1 LHAIAANRQFLLRRA
16 RAMAQLPL
24 PVAVQEF
31 RTNNGRCVLCTL
43 WIAKYKEKT
52 MIGNKL
58 RFDALVIGAGAGG
71 VSAAA
76 RLTQAGYRTLLVESL
91 GRLGGRA
98 STRDVDGF
106 LLNTG
111 ALAIERD
118 GTVAEL
124 YRDLGL
130 ELNLWIPQPQTSLL
144 WGRHVFDVDPG
155 QGLAGVARTLVPNVL
170 RVFGTIAPRFRPK
183 KGQST
188 AEWLNRFTRSKRIHN
203 LVDNVCGAFFA
214 AAGEDL
220 PADVFLYCL
229 TEGTSFKNVGY
240 TVSGTIEVW
249 KALAGYI
256 ESHGGE
262 VWLNSP
268 VKRLTLGSN
277 GLVNGAEIEHDGELI
292 TVSTDVAVSNVGPLS
307 TVRLV
312 GAENFPTGYAE
323 SVEKA
328 TDGAAIITMH
338 FASPKPLVQWPGLA
352 LVGNSRRL
360 TYAGNFS
367 APEQKRIL
375 RPGEW
380 YLYCGASTPRPAR
393 GDFDLEKE
401 KQLLIADL
409 KDYFPGFDES
419 MVVTTDVTAH
429 EWPAQRAIAGYDLSI
444 ETPIANLWNVGDG
457 VKEWGDAGTAA
468 CTRTANKAVKQVI
481 EKFPVAAKPAIEVA
495 VAHLC

>member
-1 LHAIAANRQFLLRRA
+1 
-16 RAMAQLPL
+16 
-24 PVAVQEF
+24 
-31 RTNNGRCVLCTL
+31 
-43 WIAKYKEKT
+43 
-52 MIGNKL
+52 MIENKL

-91 GRLGGRA
+91 ERVGGRA
-98 STRDVDGF
+98 STREVDGF
-106 LLNTG
+106 LLNSG

-118 GTVAEL
+118 GAVAEL
-124 YRDLGL
+124 YKDLGL
-130 ELNLWIPQPQTSLL
+130 KLDLWIPEPQTSLL
-144 WGRHVFDVDPG
+144 WGRRVFDVDPG
-155 QGLAGVARTLVPNVL
+155 KGLTGTARTLVPNLLKFIGSV
-170 RVFGTIAPRFRPK
+170 APVFRPK

-188 AEWLNRFTRSKRIHN
+188 TEWVNRFTRNKRIHN

-214 AAGEDL
+214 GSGEDVL
-220 PADVFLYCL
+220 AEVFLFCL
-229 TEGTSFKNVGY
+229 TQGTSFKSIGY
-240 TVSGTIEVW
+240 TVGGTIEVW
-249 KALAGYI
+249 KGLSNWI
-256 ESHGGE
+256 ESQGGE

-268 VKRLTLGSN
+268 VKRLIFGSD
-277 GLVNGAEIEHDGELI
+277 GLVTGAEIEHEGQ
-292 TVSTDVAVSNVGPLS
+292 TVSVSVDVVVSNVGPLN
-307 TVRLV
+307 TVRIA
-312 GAENFPTGYAE
+312 GAENFPVGYAE

-352 LVGNSRRL
+352 LIGKSRRL

-380 YLYCGASTPRPAR
+380 YLYSGASTPRPAR

-419 MVVTTDVTAH
+419 MIVAIDVTAH
-429 EWPAQRAIAGYDLSI
+429 EWPAQRAITGFDLPI
-444 ETPIANLWNVGDG
+444 ETPVANLWNVGDG
-457 VKEWGDAGTAA
+457 VKEFGDAGTAA
-468 CTRTANKAVKQVI
+468 CTRTANRAVKQVI
-481 EKFPVAAKPAIEVA
+481 ESFPIKVKQARASVPS
-495 VAHLC
+495 HS